1 MTRLIRLGPNMPM
14 PMPRIS
20 FTGRSASVPLGPAA
34 AHLVDEMVACY
45 AEWRGCA
52 RAVANA
58 YWRWSE
64 SPPTEKDR
72 LYSAYT
78 ASLEQE
84 QAAAATYELAV
95 VEVEGW
101 LESGRR

>member
-1 MTRLIRLGPNMPM
+1 MPM
-14 PMPRIS
+14 AIPRIS
-20 FTGRSASVPLGPAA
+20 FTGRGVSVSLGAA
-34 AHLVDEMVACY
+34 FAHLVDEMVARY

-58 YWRWSE
+58 YRRWSE
-64 SPPTEKDR
+64 SPPNEEDR
-72 LYSAYT
+72 GYSAYT

-95 VEVEGW
+95 VEVEHC
-101 LESGRR
+101 LERGRR

>member
-1 MTRLIRLGPNMPM
+1 
-14 PMPRIS
+14 MPRIS
-20 FTGRSASVPLGPAA
+20 FTGRSVSVPLGPAA
-34 AHLVDEMVACY
+34 DLVDEMVACY

-58 YWRWSE
+58 YSRWSG
-64 SPPTEKDR
+64 SPPSEEDR
-72 LYSAYT
+72 LYSAYI

-95 VEVEGW
+95 VEVEHW
-101 LESGRR
+101 LERGRR